1 MKKTNI
7 AITVL
12 ALLVLV
18 IVYKLHSREGLTPGP
33 PVTQQG
39 PGQVQPKAPA
49 PTVPAAAKPKVL
61 GKLVLTDVN
70 GNDSNALIL
79 SVT

>member
-1 MKKTNI
+1 MKKANVV
-7 AITVL
+7 ITVL
-12 ALLVLV
+12 AFLSVV
-18 IVYKLHSREGLTPGP
+18 VFYKMHSREGLTAA
-33 PVTQQG
+33 Q
-39 PGQVQPKAPA
+39 
-49 PTVPAAAKPKVL
+49 PTVPDTVKPKVL

>member
-1 MKKTNI
+1 MNKMNI
-7 AITVL
+7 VLAVL

-18 IVYKLHSREGLTPGP
+18 IIYKLHSREGLAAGP

-61 GKLVLTDVN
+61 GKFVLTDVN